1 MSLDVKISNWIA
13 SYASKNNLNTLII
26 GVSGGI
32 DSAVTSA
39 LCAMTGLETKLLIM
53 PIHQNVDETKR
64 GLNHC
69 DSLKGKFANTETIKI
84 DLTNIYDEFVRTIPK
99 QYHNRLSLANSR
111 ARIRMTTLY
120 MIAGSSNGLVVGTG
134 NKIEDFGVGFFTKY
148 GDGGVDISPIADLT
162 KTEVYK
168 LADKLQINREIVDA
182 PPTDGLWDDG
192 RTDEEQLGATY
203 EELEWAMEWYDNHY
217 PDLLEN
223 SLNEKQK
230 RVLET
235 FLKHKRLNIHKMK
248 EIPVFKK

>member
-13 SYASKNNLNTLII
+13 RYASKNNLNTLII

-39 LCAMTGLETKLLIM
+39 LCAMTGLKTKLLIM
-53 PIHQNVDETKR
+53 PIHQNIDETKR

-84 DLTNIYDEFVRTIPK
+84 DLTNIYDEFVKTIPK

-148 GDGGVDISPIADLT
+148 GDGGVDISPIANLT

-192 RTDEEQLGATY
+192 RTDEDQLGATY
-203 EELEWAMEWYDNHY
+203 EDLEWAMTWYDNHY

>member
-1 MSLDVKISNWIA
+1 MSLDVKISNWI
-13 SYASKNNLNTLII
+13 SKYALENNLNTLIVGI
-26 GVSGGI
+26 SGGI

-39 LCAMTGLETKLLIM
+39 LCAMTGFKTKLLIM
-53 PIHQNVDETKR
+53 PIHQNLDETNR

-69 DSLKGKFANTETIKI
+69 DSLMGKFPNTETIKI
-84 DLTNIYDEFVRTIPK
+84 DLSNIYDEFVRTIPE

-120 MIAGSSNGLVVGTG
+120 MIASSSNGLVVGTG

-148 GDGGVDISPIADLT
+148 GDGGVDLSPIADLT

-168 LADKLQINREIVDA
+168 LADKLQINREIIDA

-192 RTDEEQLGATY
+192 RTDEDQLGATY
-203 EELEWAMEWYDNHY
+203 EELEWAMKWYDNHY
-217 PDLLEN
+217 PNLLES

-235 FLKHKRLNIHKMK
+235 FLKHRKCNLHKMK